1 MTTNTAYT
9 KTVAKMIGKSI
20 GDRASMAHFPMPSR
34 AKMYSVKIVPASK
47 AAKSRPKIVMIGT
60 IAARS
65 ACPKTTLLEDTP
77 FAVAVRT

>member
-1 MTTNTAYT
+1 
-9 KTVAKMIGKSI
+9 
-20 GDRASMAHFPMPSR
+20 
-34 AKMYSVKIVPASK
+34 MYSVKMVPDSSV
-47 AAKSRPKIVMIGT
+47 AKSRPKIVMIGT